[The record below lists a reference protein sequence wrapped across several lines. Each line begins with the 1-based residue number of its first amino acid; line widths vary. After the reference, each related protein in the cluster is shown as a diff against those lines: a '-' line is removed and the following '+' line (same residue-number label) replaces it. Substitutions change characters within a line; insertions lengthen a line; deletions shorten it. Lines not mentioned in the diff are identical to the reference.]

1 MQKLNP
7 YFNNEQYSTKSKD
20 KIPSNIKFS
29 CETYIRINYA
39 WAIKRIFQFIRLY
52 VRSIICSLI
61 FLKYFL
67 TLKKINRNL

>member
-7 YFNNEQYSTKSKD
+7 YFNNKQFSKKSKD

-39 WAIKRIFQFIRLY
+39 WAIKRILQFVRLY
-52 VRSIICSLI
+52 VRIIICILI

-67 TLKKINRNL
+67 TLLK